1 MLFGGLHVEGN
12 VDTFVCLRLEVACS
26 ELFQTV
32 AFFLLRR
39 FHDNWKMLL
48 LAGRMILF
56 SLPGLHTAEPAG
68 TSTI

>member
-39 FHDNWKMLL
+39 FHEMLL

>member
-32 AFFLLRR
+32 AFFCTEVSWP
-39 FHDNWKMLL
+39 DNVV
-48 LAGRMILF
+48 AGWEEDMILF
-56 SLPGLHTAEPAG
+56 FLPGLLPHGACWY
-68 TSTI
+68 

>member
-32 AFFLLRR
+32 ALRGYLQLGICCC
-39 FHDNWKMLL
+39 WL
-48 LAGRMILF
+48 LAGML
-56 SLPGLHTAEPAG
+56 AAG
-68 TSTI
+68 MLAGRT